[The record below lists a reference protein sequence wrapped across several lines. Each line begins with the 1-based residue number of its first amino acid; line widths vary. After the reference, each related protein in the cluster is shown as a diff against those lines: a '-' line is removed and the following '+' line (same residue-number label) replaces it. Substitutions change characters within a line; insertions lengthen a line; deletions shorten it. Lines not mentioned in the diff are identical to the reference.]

1 MPTQAEI
8 QSGYDTALRSYYN
21 YCATRRIQPDQAYIN
36 NLLMSYGFPPQA
48 QTLPRTDII
57 QAETQSQISQN
68 EIKEQAREFDI
79 NNATLLKGYEL
90 DYQKGREMASIA
102 AQASAAAAAAGAEAD
117 KYAADQDLAA
127 AQAQCAAAIESA
139 NIAAAASRYS
149 DDIKAEIARE
159 QRQLDREKYMAVE
172 LARPGNWVERVGF
185 YKGQT
190 PEQAA
195 ELAKYAGSTVYGGQ
209 LGGLPQA
216 QPATAGA
223 APVAAQAV
231 VGEQGPE
238 LATATPQG
246 TQISPLK
253 EDQARYLRGQLP
265 EMAYGGTVRSELLN
279 PSQMLQRMGSY
290 ARTPAEYQASQET
303 GSQWMAGGTGSN
315 PGWRQESTPTGN
327 TLVRTTTP
335 GLPMVHPGGSW
346 AGTGTPAGGT
356 PGGTTTPIVGPGGT
370 QPAGDTGAP
379 ATPGNPTGS
388 PIDQLPMFQAARAGG
403 QYNVAPFQAWTGPTR
418 NTVTGVEIPPP
429 WQMNL
434 MQFQNSTR
442 AEQAMM
448 AAHWRSMLMI
458 PGETE
463 EEMIANAYDAMRR
476 SAFTGMASTL
486 PQYAG
491 MR

>member
-8 QSGYDTALRSYYN
+8 RSGYDTALRSYYN
-21 YCATRRIQPDQAYIN
+21 WCATRGIQPDQTYIN
-36 NLLMSYGFPPQA
+36 NLLMTYGFPPQA

-57 QAETQSQISQN
+57 QAETESQISQN
-68 EIKEQAREFDI
+68 EIAEDARQFDI
-79 NNATLLKGYEL
+79 TNAATIDQAAK
-90 DYQKGREMASIA
+90 DRASAEKRQSI
-102 AQASAAAAAAGAEAD
+102 ASAAMVEAARVGNEGAFAQARAD
-117 KYAADQDLAA
+117 VEA
-127 AQAQCAAAIESA
+127 AQIDAAAAIETA

-149 DDIKAEIARE
+149 DDIKAEIATE
-159 QRQLDREKYMAVE
+159 QRKLDREKYMAVE

-185 YKGQT
+185 YRGQT

-209 LGGLPQA
+209 VGGLPQA

-246 TQISPLK
+246 TQITPLQA
-253 EDQARYLRGQLP
+253 DQARYLRGQLP
-265 EMAYGGTVRSELLN
+265 QMAYGGVVSGPGAGGRVVTSATPTYKFPATRNTGAVRSELLN
-279 PSQMLQRMGSY
+279 PSQMLETMVGRS
-290 ARTPAEYQASQET
+290 RTPDEYLQRQET
-303 GSQWMAGGTGSN
+303 GLRFLGGQLPQTGATTGGTGA
-315 PGWRQESTPTGN
+315 T
-327 TLVRTTTP
+327 
-335 GLPMVHPGGSW
+335 H
-346 AGTGTPAGGT
+346 
-356 PGGTTTPIVGPGGT
+356 PIVGPGGT
-370 QPAGDTGAP
+370 QPAGDTGEP
-379 ATPGNPTGS
+379 AGS
-388 PIDQLPMFQAARAGG
+388 PINDLTIFQAARAGG
-403 QYNVAPFQAWTGPTR
+403 QYGLPPFQAWTGPTR

-429 WQMNL
+429 WQINL
-434 MQFQNSTR
+434 QQFSNMSR

-448 AAHWRSMLMI
+448 AGHWRSMGMI

-463 EEMIANAYDAMRR
+463 EEMLANAYDAMRR
-476 SAFTGMASTL
+476 SAFTGMASAL